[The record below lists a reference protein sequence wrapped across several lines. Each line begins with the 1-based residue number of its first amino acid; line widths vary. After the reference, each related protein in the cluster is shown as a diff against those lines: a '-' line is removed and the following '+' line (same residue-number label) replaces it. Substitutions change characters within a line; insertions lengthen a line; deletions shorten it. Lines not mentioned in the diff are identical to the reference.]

1 MTDSPLTQVAADSLS
16 ELFNKSPETLTEA
29 EEMRIIL
36 ALREERKRWNE
47 APKPVKEAKKKV
59 TAELDIGDLEL

>member
-1 MTDSPLTQVAADSLS
+1 MTDSPLTQVLPESLS
-16 ELFNKSPETLTEA
+16 ELFNKDPEMLTEA

-47 APKPVKEAKKKV
+47 APKAKEPKKKV
-59 TAELDIGDLEL
+59 TSVLDIGELDL